1 MTWSWTTA
9 GARHVVVVNLGSEPA
24 QGLVKLPWDDLAGQ
38 HWVLTD
44 RLTGERFER
53 AGDALAEDGLYVAL
67 SGWASHFLTFAPA
80 RRLAM
85 SR

>member
-1 MTWSWTTA
+1 M
-9 GARHVVVVNLGSEPA
+9 
-24 QGLVKLPWDDLAGQ
+24 KLPWDDLADQ

-44 RLTGERFER
+44 RLTDERFER

-67 SGWASHFLTFAPA
+67 SGWASHFLTVVSA
-80 RRLAM
+80 RHLAM